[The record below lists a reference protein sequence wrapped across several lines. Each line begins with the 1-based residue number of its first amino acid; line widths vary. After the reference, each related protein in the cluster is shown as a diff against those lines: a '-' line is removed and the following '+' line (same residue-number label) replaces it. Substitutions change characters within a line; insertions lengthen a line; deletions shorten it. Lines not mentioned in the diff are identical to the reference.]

1 MRYLIVL
8 HAEPGRTDYGV
19 TVPDLPGC
27 TSVGDTLDEAL
38 TNAEEAI
45 RVYLEVL
52 VEDGGAIPTPSRETP
67 PLESGEVLG
76 VVDVDLDK
84 IEPARKAQRLNVSIP
99 GYAVAMI
106 DEAAK
111 RAGESRSYF
120 LTRAALEYIERRASR
135 SA

>member
-8 HAEPGRTDYGV
+8 HTEPGRSDYGV

-27 TSVGDTLDEAL
+27 TSVGDTLEEAL

-52 VEDGGAIPTPSRETP
+52 VEDGGAIPTPSREAP
-67 PLESGEVLG
+67 PLEAGQIVG

-84 IEPARKAQRLNVSIP
+84 MEPTRKAQRLNVSIP

-111 RAGESRSYF
+111 RAGTSRSGY
-120 LTRAALEYIERRASR
+120 LTKAALAAIEQRVKLA
-135 SA
+135 

>member
-38 TNAEEAI
+38 TNAVGAI
-45 RVYLEVL
+45 SVYLEVL
-52 VEDGGAIPTPSRETP
+52 VEDGGAIPTPSREAP
-67 PLESGEVLG
+67 PLEPGQIVG

-84 IEPARKAQRLNVSIP
+84 LEPTRKAQRLNVLIP

-106 DEAAK
+106 DQAAK
-111 RAGESRSYF
+111 QAGTSRSGY
-120 LTRAALEYIERRASR
+120 LTKAALAAIEQRVKLT
-135 SA
+135 